1 MIWFPRRAIAKS
13 QKGYALLVA
22 IFLLAMLVAS
32 LTLVEP
38 NVLYKGRREK
48 ELEMIWRGKQYARA
62 IGLYYRKMHRF
73 PTELD
78 DLYKPKMGIRF
89 LRQAYKDPM
98 NAADGSWRLIYV
110 GPSGQLV
117 GSLTQPPSLFATNVS
132 NSNPATSFEIG
143 PLAAPALS
151 LKDPVGSLTSPTNA
165 SAFGAPP
172 GPNGS
177 SATPGNPPNS
187 ALLPGGIGDS
197 ANAQPAL
204 PGSGLQP
211 LGTSDS
217 SQPIN
222 SNPIIGVGS
231 KIKKPSI
238 IWLDGAKDY
247 LHFEFIYKAVTVDPR
262 TVTPNP

>member
-1 MIWFPRRAIAKS
+1 MGSRRRGLAES
-13 QKGYALLVA
+13 QKGYALLIV
-22 IFLLAMLVAS
+22 IGLVAMLAVSVA
-32 LTLVEP
+32 LAER
-38 NVLYKGRREK
+38 NILYQGRREK

-62 IGLYYRKMHRF
+62 IGLYYRKTHHF

-89 LRQAYKDPM
+89 LRQAYRDPM

-117 GSLTQPPSLFATNVS
+117 GSLNQPPPLFPTNVS
-132 NSNPATSFEIG
+132 NPNPATSFEIG
-143 PLAAPALS
+143 PLTAPAVS
-151 LKDPVGSLTSPTNA
+151 SKDPLGSLTSPTNA
-165 SAFGAPP
+165 SSFGAPP

-177 SATPGNPPNS
+177 AATPSNPANS
-187 ALLPGGIGDS
+187 ALSPGSTGDS

-204 PGSGLQP
+204 SGSALQS
-211 LGTSDS
+211 LGAVDS
-217 SQPIN
+217 SQAFN

-238 IWLDGAKDY
+238 IWMDGAKDY
-247 LHFEFIYKAVTVDPR
+247 LHFEFIYKAVTPDPR

>member
-1 MIWFPRRAIAKS
+1 
-13 QKGYALLVA
+13 
-22 IFLLAMLVAS
+22 MLVVS
-32 LTLVEP
+32 LALVEP
-38 NVLYKGRREK
+38 NVLYQGRREK

-62 IGLYYRKMHRF
+62 IGLYYRKTHRF

-78 DLYKPKMGIRF
+78 DLYKPKIGIRF

-117 GSLTQPPSLFATNVS
+117 GSLNQPPPLFPTNVS
-132 NSNPATSFEIG
+132 NPNPATSFEIG
-143 PLAAPALS
+143 PLAAPAVS
-151 LKDPVGSLTSPTNA
+151 SKDPLGSLTSSTNA
-165 SAFGAPP
+165 SSFGAPS

-177 SATPGNPPNS
+177 GATPSNPANSTLSPGN
-187 ALLPGGIGDS
+187 AGDS

-204 PGSGLQP
+204 PGSGLQS
-211 LGTSDS
+211 LGTSDPS
-217 SQPIN
+217 SPIA
-222 SNPIIGVGS
+222 SPIIGVGS

-247 LHFEFIYKAVTVDPR
+247 LHFEFIYKAATPDPR

>member
-1 MIWFPRRAIAKS
+1 MIVFPMRAITKS
-13 QKGYALLVA
+13 QNGYALLVVMG
-22 IFLLAMLVAS
+22 LLAMLVVS
-32 LTLVEP
+32 LALVQP
-38 NVLYKGRREK
+38 NLLYQGRREK
-48 ELEMIWRGKQYARA
+48 EVEMIWRGKQYARA
-62 IGLYYRKMHRF
+62 IGLYYRKTHRF

-98 NAADGSWRLIYV
+98 NTVDGSWRLIYV

-117 GSLTQPPSLFATNVS
+117 GSVNQPPPLFSTNVP
-132 NSNPATSFEIG
+132 NPNPATGVETG
-143 PLAAPALS
+143 PLSAPALS
-151 LKDPVGSLTSPTNA
+151 SKDPLGSLTGPTNA
-165 SAFGAPP
+165 SSFGASP

-177 SATPGNPPNS
+177 GAAPGSPANSPLSASST
-187 ALLPGGIGDS
+187 ADS
-197 ANAQPAL
+197 ANAEPSLSA
-204 PGSGLQP
+204 SVLQP

-217 SQPIN
+217 SQPMN